1 MSNGVLRHLRPTS
14 VGILFPPGTPGFW
27 IVGPLR
33 REIIE
38 RAAIILQIEH
48 AIALLE
54 IEICS
59 VQLTAMAQPAG
70 KISLHQ
76 LRLPDLCLDVVERF
90 GILRVERGRSGQD
103 QQEGPQTCTRQ
114 FHLRRE
120 GLYDD
125 KFRRVYL
132 TSFTGY

>member
-1 MSNGVLRHLRPTS
+1 MSNGVLLHLRPTS
-14 VGILFPPGTPGFW
+14 VSILFTPGTPGFW

-90 GILRVERGRSGQD
+90 GILRR
-103 QQEGPQTCTRQ
+103 
-114 FHLRRE
+114 LRRE
-120 GLYDD
+120 GLSDE
-125 KFRRVYL
+125 KF
-132 TSFTGY
+132 